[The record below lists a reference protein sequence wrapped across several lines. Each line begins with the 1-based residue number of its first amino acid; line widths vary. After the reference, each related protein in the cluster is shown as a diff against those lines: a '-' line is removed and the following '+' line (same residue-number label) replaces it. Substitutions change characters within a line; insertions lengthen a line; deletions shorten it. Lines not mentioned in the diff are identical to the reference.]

1 MHYPNVNLNI
11 TFNFDVSSSKT
22 CRGGTKMRTNPSPAH
37 GRADCLGSDTESQ
50 NCNEDACGRLKDLQ
64 HYRPLT
70 MQQIVNLRSNKN
82 DNKKYCY
89 NST

>member
-1 MHYPNVNLNI
+1 MFLHQRHAEGERKCKLIHHPPMAEPTVLAV
-11 TFNFDVSSSKT
+11 T
-22 CRGGTKMRTNPSPAH
+22 H
-37 GRADCLGSDTESQ
+37 
-50 NCNEDACGRLKDLQ
+50 EDACGRLKDLQ

-82 DNKKYCY
+82 ANKKYYY